1 MLYYALIF
9 FAVALVSGTLGF
21 TGIAGA
27 TAGVA
32 QFIFFGSLALCV
44 TLFIFN
50 RHGHSVTV
58 SWHDTDDKS

>member
-1 MLYYALIF
+1 M
-9 FAVALVSGTLGF
+9 VSGTLGF